1 MSFLALHRSDATSLA
16 TSQLWLSEGELTRA
30 ATAREL
36 LDRLRALLAS
46 RQAELAHAREQAQ
59 LEGYAAGRRE
69 ALETLA
75 PRLADQWDE
84 AARSAGAELAALRQA
99 VVALSLQVV
108 QRIAEDLA
116 PAGVVSALAARAA
129 ESLLPD
135 SAAVVRVHPEV
146 AAAVRA
152 RLSGSAGVLEVR
164 GDAQLGFFDCAF
176 DTPAGQLL
184 AGLPAQLARLSQLLQ
199 EGGSP

>member
-1 MSFLALHRSDATSLA
+1 MSYLALHRSESTSLA

-30 ATAREL
+30 DTAREL
-36 LDRLRALLAS
+36 LDRLRAVLAA
-46 RQAELAHAREQAQ
+46 RQSELALARDQAQ

-69 ALETLA
+69 ALDLVA
-75 PRLADQWDE
+75 PRLADSWDD
-84 AARSAGAELAALRQA
+84 AARTAGADLAALRQA
-99 VVALSLQVV
+99 MVALSLQVV

-152 RLSGSAGVLEVR
+152 RLAGSAGVLEVR
-164 GDAQLGFFDCAF
+164 GDTQLGPFDCAF

-184 AGLPAQLARLSQLLQ
+184 AGLPAQLARLSRVLQ
-199 EGGSP
+199 DGAA

>member
-1 MSFLALHRSDATSLA
+1 VTFLALHRSESTSLA
-16 TSQLWLSEGELTRA
+16 TSQLWLSEGELTHA
-30 ATAREL
+30 DSAREL
-36 LDRLRALLAS
+36 LDRLHALLAT
-46 RQAELAHAREQAQ
+46 RQTELDMARQQAQ

-69 ALETLA
+69 ALETIA
-75 PRLADQWDE
+75 PRLADRWDE
-84 AARSAGAELAALRQA
+84 AARSAGADLAALRQA
-99 VVALSLQVV
+99 MVALSLQVV

-164 GDAQLGFFDCAF
+164 GDAQLGPFDCAF

-184 AGLPAQLARLSQLLQ
+184 AGLPAQLARLASVLQ
-199 EGGSP
+199 ERAG